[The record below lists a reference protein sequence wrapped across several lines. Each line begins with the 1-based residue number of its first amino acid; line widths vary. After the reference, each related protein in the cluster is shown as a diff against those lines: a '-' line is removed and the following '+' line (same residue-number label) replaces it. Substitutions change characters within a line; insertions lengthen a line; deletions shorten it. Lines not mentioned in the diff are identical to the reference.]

1 MSGRLSIQQV
11 LDAAHKAG
19 FRGDDLIVA
28 AAVAYVESGF
38 NSNAFNGNRGTG
50 DQSYGLWQLNMIDSM
65 GPSRRAAWG
74 ISTNDEL
81 FAAEANARG
90 AYALYQ
96 SSGGNFHHWIGY
108 RDSSAK
114 SKYTSA
120 VLNANLPGIASVA
133 RSMGLWNSAQGGGVG
148 SDLDQAGGSIQ
159 VKIGRGETRNVD
171 LGTLPD
177 PTTVQIGSGTGR
189 VTETGNIPLP
199 SGADVSSTVG
209 PSRIPGGGQVIE
221 VNGARWVVYDF
232 YDLSEGAPRIGF
244 RIDTDVQLGQTPT
257 TQMSQAEFDQMNLVD
272 GGSAAELDSVVD
284 RFDGPAGFQDMLNH
298 VLDLTFGDN
307 PARGDADVLRVMM
320 EYVGR
325 PDMTDQELDRL
336 LQGTTWFQERT
347 AGQLAWNDL
356 SEAEQNQR
364 VTETATRLGQ
374 VWFTYVGEAIDYRE
388 LAEDARKIASGEMG
402 EGEWTESIAKQAALK
417 NPDSPWARRL
427 RDEEQAQNQY
437 GVDVDNQTGVVRDLT
452 SRWGIQWSDDAL
464 AEWGEKLAMGEASQ
478 QDLRTILQEQAQ
490 VLFPWKSPEL
500 ETRTVAEP
508 WVQTYRRVMEREVD
522 LFDPSIQR
530 ALANGQGL
538 ADFEEEL
545 KMSDQWLSTSNA
557 RDTLLDEA
565 TSIGRRMGYV

>member
-1 MSGRLSIQQV
+1 
-11 LDAAHKAG
+11 
-19 FRGDDLIVA
+19 
-28 AAVAYVESGF
+28 
-38 NSNAFNGNRGTG
+38 
-50 DQSYGLWQLNMIDSM
+50 
-65 GPSRRAAWG
+65 
-74 ISTNDEL
+74 
-81 FAAEANARG
+81 
-90 AYALYQ
+90 
-96 SSGGNFHHWIGY
+96 
-108 RDSSAK
+108 
-114 SKYTSA
+114 
-120 VLNANLPGIASVA
+120 
-133 RSMGLWNSAQGGGVG
+133 
-148 SDLDQAGGSIQ
+148 
-159 VKIGRGETRNVD
+159 
-171 LGTLPD
+171 
-177 PTTVQIGSGTGR
+177 
-189 VTETGNIPLP
+189 
-199 SGADVSSTVG
+199 
-209 PSRIPGGGQVIE
+209 
-221 VNGARWVVYDF
+221 
-232 YDLSEGAPRIGF
+232 
-244 RIDTDVQLGQTPT
+244 
-257 TQMSQAEFDQMNLVD
+257 MNLVD

-464 AEWGEKLAMGEASQ
+464 AEWGEKLA
-478 QDLRTILQEQAQ
+478 
-490 VLFPWKSPEL
+490 
-500 ETRTVAEP
+500 
-508 WVQTYRRVMEREVD
+508 
-522 LFDPSIQR
+522 
-530 ALANGQGL
+530 ALSSR
-538 ADFEEEL
+538 F
-545 KMSDQWLSTSNA
+545 SNTCA
-557 RDTLLDEA
+557 KRSGSA
-565 TSIGRRMGYV
+565 